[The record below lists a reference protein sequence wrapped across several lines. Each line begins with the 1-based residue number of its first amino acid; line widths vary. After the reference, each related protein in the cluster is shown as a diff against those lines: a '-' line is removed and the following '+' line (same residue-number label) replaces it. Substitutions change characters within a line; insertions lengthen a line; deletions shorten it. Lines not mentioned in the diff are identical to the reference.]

1 MSEDAHTQSDVGEEM
16 DGPPPL
22 APGAIIA
29 PGYRVVGFL
38 RRGRDLDVYDLWSES
53 RKCRCVG
60 KTVRPDRLEKRDARA
75 RLLREGKL
83 LLRLTHPH
91 IVRAYELQ
99 TSPAPLVIL
108 ETLPGE
114 TLSHLLDRRQR
125 RLSVQEVA
133 HLGLH
138 LCSAIGYL
146 HRNDMLHLDLK
157 PSNII
162 VTHGMAKVLDLSV
175 ARPPGPNRGG
185 IGTTGYMAPEQALGG
200 EFGPYTDVWGIG
212 VTLYEVATGAPAC
225 DVGDETSTT
234 RGRALPCCPKPVRRL
249 RRVPVS
255 LASVIERSLSFAP
268 AGRPTVDELA
278 AQLGMIVSERR
289 AATR

>member
-1 MSEDAHTQSDVGEEM
+1 MSEDIHTHSDESEKA

-22 APGAIIA
+22 PPGATIA
-29 PGYRVVGFL
+29 PGYHVVGFL

-53 RKCRCVG
+53 RDCRCVG

-91 IVRAYELQ
+91 IVRAYEVQ

-114 TLSHLLDRRQR
+114 TLSRLLDRRQR
-125 RLSVQEVA
+125 RLSVPEVA

-162 VTHGMAKVLDLSV
+162 ASHGMAKVLDLSV

-212 VTLYEVATGAPAC
+212 VTLYEVATSAPAC

-249 RRVPVS
+249 RRLPVS
-255 LASVIERSLSFAP
+255 LASVIERCLSFAP

-278 AQLGMIVSERR
+278 AQLGMIVSEGR
-289 AATR
+289 AAT